1 MEVFLKMNLQVRRG
15 IQVLTEIFDNKKT
28 EDCL

>member
-1 MEVFLKMNLQVRRG
+1 MEVFFKMNLQVRRG